1 MASAGMPT
9 WARPRLPMVWPRAF
23 YFSFQAEDAFLPV
36 RAALNV
42 ETCQLQSLTAP
53 AALPTSEM
61 TWENRFFFI
70 VGHNGPAPYLIRH
83 PDDIKCAILRRSRDL
98 SGRDCSGLC
107 LLCIAASCLLSVF
120 IIMCRDPTCR
130 DAHSTTAVCFSF
142 LFPGS

>member
-61 TWENRFFFI
+61 TWENRFF
-70 VGHNGPAPYLIRH
+70 L
-83 PDDIKCAILRRSRDL
+83 
-98 SGRDCSGLC
+98 
-107 LLCIAASCLLSVF
+107 
-120 IIMCRDPTCR
+120 
-130 DAHSTTAVCFSF
+130 
-142 LFPGS
+142 